1 MTLNALR
8 FNVMERLFKNKAAKT
23 LLLLS
28 LDSESDL

>member
-8 FNVMERLFKNKAAKT
+8 SNVIERLFKNKAAKV
-23 LLLLS
+23 LLLPS